1 MLLMCVCVIW
11 PLWSRLLTLACRAG
25 PSGVHRHWRV
35 GHAVLLLPVRRH
47 GSHQRQATSDLWH
60 QDWVQ
65 GEFESFEP
73 TTGEMTL
80 LVVWVVLFFLGGGGG
95 GSLWGM
101 LLCICFCSLWAHLCP
116 TGTVDMH
123 YFVWN
128 LFFLW
133 FIYFHLHTHT
143 HTHTHSHTEHET
155 NTSEHCKQQLY
166 FIKEGSTETGEVAL
180 CPRGVIA
187 TLDKTRE
194 INCTQ
199 TAITF
204 IISDRD

>member
-1 MLLMCVCVIW
+1 MFI
-11 PLWSRLLTLACRAG
+11 
-25 PSGVHRHWRV
+25 
-35 GHAVLLLPVRRH
+35 HAIQVYRYHTCSCLHL
-47 GSHQRQATSDLWH
+47 G
-60 QDWVQ
+60 
-65 GEFESFEP
+65 
-73 TTGEMTL
+73 
-80 LVVWVVLFFLGGGGG
+80 FFFRGGGVGVGG
-95 GSLWGM
+95 VCGVCCCVYVFVVYERICVQLALWT
-101 LLCICFCSLWAHLCP
+101 CITLYGTCFFCDLYIF
-116 TGTVDMH
+116 TYTQ
-123 YFVWN
+123 
-128 LFFLW
+128 
-133 FIYFHLHTHT
+133 T